1 MDSNI
6 IYFERGE
13 VTRGKGDFHDFI
25 YGYIPNGKQ
34 NIDLYCNL
42 ILKKEARKLF

>member
-6 IYFERGE
+6 YCERGE

-25 YGYIPNGKQ
+25 YGYIPNWKQ
-34 NIDLYCNL
+34 NIYTA
-42 ILKKEARKLF
+42 I